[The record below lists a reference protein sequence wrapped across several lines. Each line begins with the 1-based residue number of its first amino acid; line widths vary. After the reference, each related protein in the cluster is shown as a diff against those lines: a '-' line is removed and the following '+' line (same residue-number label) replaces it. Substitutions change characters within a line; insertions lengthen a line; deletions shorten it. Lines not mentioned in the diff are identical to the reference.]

1 MSDDEVVASYVPPRY
16 LLDARICVRN
26 ERTVSK
32 GEGEKSGVGKC
43 EGEKDIVRKCMRKK
57 REKKNSERGRRT
69 E

>member
-1 MSDDEVVASYVPPRY
+1 M
-16 LLDARICVRN
+16 RN

-57 REKKNSERGRRT
+57 RERKTSERGRRT